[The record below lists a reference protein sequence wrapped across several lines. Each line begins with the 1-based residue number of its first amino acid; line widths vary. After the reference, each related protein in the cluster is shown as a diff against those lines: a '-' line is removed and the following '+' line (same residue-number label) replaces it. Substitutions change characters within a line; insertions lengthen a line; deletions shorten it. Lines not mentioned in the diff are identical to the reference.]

1 MQIDPFI
8 ISTLSSVL
16 LAIVGGTLIVEALT
30 SLVLA
35 CRKLKLAMRSEN
47 QREVKIKP
55 VKRKPHRISSGQ
67 FSNHLRP

>member
-35 CRKLKLAMRSEN
+35 YKKLRLVMRSGYQSEI
-47 QREVKIKP
+47 KIKP
-55 VKRKPHRISSGQ
+55 VKGKPHRISSGQ
-67 FSNHLRP
+67 FSNRLRP